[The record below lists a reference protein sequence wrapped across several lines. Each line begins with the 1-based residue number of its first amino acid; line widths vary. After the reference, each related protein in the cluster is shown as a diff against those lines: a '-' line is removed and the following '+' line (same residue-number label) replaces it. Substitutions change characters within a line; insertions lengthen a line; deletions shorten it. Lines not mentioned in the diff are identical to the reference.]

1 VFKRLAAGG
10 VAAVVGLGVWGVAG
24 EDHSTRD
31 DTGSIVASGDV
42 GAFVTKLGDCFESLP
57 DESTIS
63 TIPGV
68 PCNTAHH
75 WQVFHKEDTSLTSY
89 DKAALDADVEAIC
102 SAALED
108 LVYGLSDAK
117 YQEYQESNSF
127 YLFPTPESWDKGDRT
142 IDCLQGSDTIS
153 YYSSLLN

>member
-1 VFKRLAAGG
+1 
-10 VAAVVGLGVWGVAG
+10 
-24 EDHSTRD
+24 
-31 DTGSIVASGDV
+31 
-42 GAFVTKLGDCFESLP
+42 
-57 DESTIS
+57 
-63 TIPGV
+63 
-68 PCNTAHH
+68 
-75 WQVFHKEDTSLTSY
+75 VFHKEDTSLTSY